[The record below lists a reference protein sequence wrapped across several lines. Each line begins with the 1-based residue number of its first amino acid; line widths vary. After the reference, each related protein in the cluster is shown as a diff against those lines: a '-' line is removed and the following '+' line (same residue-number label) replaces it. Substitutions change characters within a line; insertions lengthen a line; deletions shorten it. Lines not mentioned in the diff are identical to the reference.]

1 MKVSTRNEY
10 SKLKSV
16 LLGSVE
22 NFAWPEHDDEFDLA
36 IARSTYH
43 RTLESKTLPDWVI
56 SQATEDLDMLESVM
70 QEHGVKVH
78 RPTVNHP
85 HWAYSARDILLTVG
99 DMIIQCPTPFVSR
112 SDEIELYPFL
122 KDCKIIKAPRPTSDD
137 DPCFDAANVLKIND
151 KLLYSLS
158 HSANESGA
166 EWLQQQVGT
175 EFEVVKWRVVDHDI
189 THIDSTLLTLNENTV
204 ILNTSRLKE
213 KDLPDFMHDYKKIY
227 IDNVESKDFYQFP
240 YASKWIGM
248 NVLSLDPETVLVD
261 DIQNGLS
268 QKLEENH
275 FKVIKTPIRHSRTL
289 GGGLHCVTN
298 DLERE

>member
-22 NFAWPEHDDEFDLA
+22 NFAWPEHDHEFDRG

-56 SQATEDLDMLESVM
+56 SQATEDLDRLERVM
-70 QEHGVKVH
+70 QEHDVVVY
-78 RPTVNHP
+78 RPTVQQK
-85 HWAYSARDILLTVG
+85 HWAYSARDILLPVG
-99 DMIIQCPTPFVSR
+99 DMIIQCPTPFESR
-112 SDEIELYPFL
+112 ANEIELYPCL
-122 KDCKIIKAPRPTSDD
+122 KDCHIIKAQRPTSED

-158 HSANESGA
+158 HSANEAGA
-166 EWLQQQVGT
+166 EWLQQQVGN
-175 EFEVVKWRVVDHDI
+175 EFEVVKWKVVDHDI

-204 ILNTSRLKE
+204 IVNASRVKE
-213 KDLPDFMHDYKKIY
+213 KDLPDFMIDYKKIY
-227 IDNVESKDFYQFP
+227 IDDVESRDFFQFP

-248 NVLSLDPETVLVD
+248 NVLSLDPDTVLVD
-261 DIQNGLS
+261 DIQHGLVE
-268 QKLEENH
+268 KLHENH
-275 FKVIKTPIRHSRTL
+275 FKVIKTPMRHSRTL
-289 GGGLHCVTN
+289 GGGFHCVTN
-298 DLERE
+298 DLERA